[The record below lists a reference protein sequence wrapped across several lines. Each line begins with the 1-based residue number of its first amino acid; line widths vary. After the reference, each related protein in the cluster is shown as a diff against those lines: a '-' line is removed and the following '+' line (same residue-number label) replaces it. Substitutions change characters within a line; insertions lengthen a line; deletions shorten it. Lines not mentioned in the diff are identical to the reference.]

1 MTKRNASCARQ
12 SGAFVVALAVL
23 FAGASPAFAA
33 KPQPHSRSCK
43 NTGSFS
49 SWKRDFRGQVLA
61 SGVSA
66 DVVVRAYDPVRF
78 DPKIIR
84 RDRRQSFFSKTFIDF
99 SHRLVSKHR
108 LRTGARKLKQRA
120 RWFRKAEQKF
130 GVPGPVITAFWA
142 LESDFGAGTSK
153 QSLIFNS
160 LATLAYD
167 CRRPEM
173 FREEL
178 ISALK
183 IVDRGYL
190 PLSSMTGSWAG
201 ELGQTQFLPGHYL
214 NFSIDADGD
223 RRRDMIRS
231 DPDIIYSTANYIKH
245 LGWRRGE
252 PWLEEVRAPERM
264 PWREADVA
272 IFHPRSQWA
281 KWGVLQRNGR
291 RLPADDMQA
300 ALLLPMGRNGPAFL
314 AYRNFQIYPQWNQS
328 LNYAIT
334 AAYLATRLDGAA
346 PFRLGNGDVEN
357 FGYKQIK
364 DLQRMLIS
372 RGYDTGGADGK
383 LGAQTRAAL
392 KKAQIRYG
400 LPADSYPSLELVHRL
415 RRR

>member
-1 MTKRNASCARQ
+1 MVVLAGLVTGPGMATTASAD
-12 SGAFVVALAVL
+12 
-23 FAGASPAFAA
+23 
-33 KPQPHSRSCK
+33 SRSCQ

-49 SWKRDFRGQVLA
+49 AWKSAFRKTALA

-66 DVVVRAYDPVRF
+66 ETIAHAYDPIRF
-78 DPKIIR
+78 DPNIIR
-84 RDRRQSFFSKTFIDF
+84 RDRRQSFFSRTFIDF
-99 SHRLVSKHR
+99 SHRLVSKNR

-120 RWFRKAEQKF
+120 KWFHAAEQKY

-142 LESDFGAGTSK
+142 LESDFGAGITK
-153 QSLIFNS
+153 QSLVFNS

-178 ISALK
+178 ISAMK

-190 PLSSMTGSWAG
+190 PLSRMTGSWAG

-214 NFSIDADGD
+214 NFAVDADGD
-223 RRRDMIRS
+223 GRRDMIRS
-231 DPDIIYSTANYIKH
+231 DPDIIFSTANYIKH

-252 PWLEEVRAPERM
+252 PWLEEVRAPSQM
-264 PWREADVA
+264 PWREADLS
-272 IFHPRSQWA
+272 IYHPRAQWA
-281 KWGVLQRNGR
+281 KWGVLKRNGR
-291 RLPADDMQA
+291 RLEADAVEA
-300 ALLLPMGRNGPAFL
+300 ALLLPMGRKGPAFL
-314 AYRNFQIYPQWNQS
+314 AYRNFQIYPQWNES

-334 AAYLATRLDGAA
+334 SAYLATRLAGAPA
-346 PFRLGNGDVEN
+346 YGAGNGDVEN

-364 DLQRMLIS
+364 DLQRTLIS
-372 RGYDTGGADGK
+372 HGYDTGGADGK
-383 LGAQTRAAL
+383 LGAKTRSAI

-400 LPADSYPSLELVHRL
+400 LPADSYPSLALIDRL

>member
-1 MTKRNASCARQ
+1 MTNWKASRARQ
-12 SGAFVVALAVL
+12 SAALAVPL
-23 FAGASPAFAA
+23 AVLLTGDGSALAA
-33 KPQPHSRSCK
+33 KPQPHSRSCQ

-49 SWKRDFRGQVLA
+49 SWKRVFRRQVVA

-66 DVVVRAYDPVRF
+66 DVVARAYDPVRF
-78 DPKIIR
+78 DPNIVR

-99 SHRLVSKHR
+99 SNRLVSKHR
-108 LRTGARKLKQRA
+108 LRTGARKLKERA
-120 RWFRKAEQKF
+120 QWFRKAEQKF

-201 ELGQTQFLPGHYL
+201 EIGQTQFLPGHYL

-223 RRRDMIRS
+223 GRRDMITS
-231 DPDIIYSTANYIKH
+231 DPDIIFSTANYIRH

-252 PWLEEVRAPERM
+252 PWLEEVRAPANM
-264 PWREADVA
+264 PWREADLT
-272 IFHPRSQWA
+272 IYHPRSQWA

-291 RLPADDMQA
+291 RLSADGMQA

-314 AYRNFQIYPQWNQS
+314 AYQNFRIYPEWNQS

-334 AAYLATRLDGAA
+334 AAYLATRLDGA
-346 PFRLGNGDVEN
+346 PPYRPGNGDVEN

-372 RGYDTGGADGK
+372 HGYDTGGADGK
-383 LGAQTRAAL
+383 LGAQTRAAV